1 MDEVLEI
8 VDLEARADD
17 RVRGYSYGMV
27 QRLGLAASLL
37 RRPQLLIVDEPAN
50 GLDPAGI
57 RDMRALIKRLAASGL
72 TVLLSSHDMA
82 EVEEICDN
90 VTIMREGDVVFHG
103 EIAELRA
110 QAPEQGHRIST
121 DDDERA
127 LEIARRHTTA
137 RGRAGRDGVLIV
149 RGSQDEVDQLVR
161 ALVEQGLALRSL
173 ELSETP
179 LETLFFMLTESH
191 SDDAA
196 LARPGQGSDGVDP
209 GRALACCHCR
219 GGPRPGLGSALGFE
233 LSKLFKQKRAP
244 LTLAFAAVAPILI
257 VIILKGQQ
265 RPPKD
270 SLFGRYIH
278 QTGWS
283 VPLLIL
289 GFAGQWVLPLLT
301 ALVAG
306 DIFAGEDQM
315 GTWKTVLTRSVSRTQ
330 IFWAKTITAV
340 AFALSV
346 LVVLT
351 ISTIISSVVLVG
363 HQPLVGL
370 TGQVIPS
377 HTAALLV
384 SASWATAIPPLL
396 AFTCF
401 AILLSVLSRNPAFA
415 IAAPVVIG
423 MVMQLTGSLGGVEA
437 PTPLPA
443 DNPVRGLARAARRD
457 ALLRAARLGHVQLC
471 GLVRRLSH
479 LGVHRAPPPRRD
491 RRLR

>member
-1 MDEVLEI
+1 M
-8 VDLEARADD
+8 
-17 RVRGYSYGMV
+17 
-27 QRLGLAASLL
+27 
-37 RRPQLLIVDEPAN
+37 
-50 GLDPAGI
+50 
-57 RDMRALIKRLAASGL
+57 
-72 TVLLSSHDMA
+72 
-82 EVEEICDN
+82 
-90 VTIMREGDVVFHG
+90 
-103 EIAELRA
+103 
-110 QAPEQGHRIST
+110 ST
-121 DDDERA
+121 
-127 LEIARRHTTA
+127 
-137 RGRAGRDGVLIV
+137 
-149 RGSQDEVDQLVR
+149 
-161 ALVEQGLALRSL
+161 QGLALRAL

-191 SDDAA
+191 SRRR
-196 LARPGQGSDGVDP
+196 ARGDRGSGSE
-209 GRALACCHCR
+209 RCR
-219 GGPRPGLGSALGFE
+219 PRSRPRSPRCRPARRPGLGRALGFE

-330 IFWAKTITAV
+330 IFWAKTITAI

-346 LVVLT
+346 LVVLDDQHDPQQRR
-351 ISTIISSVVLVG
+351 LVG

-437 PTPLPA
+437 IRPFLLTTPFEA
-443 DNPVRGLARAARRD
+443 WHGLLAETRFYGPLTWGTFSSAVWCAVCLTWAFIALRRRD
-457 ALLRAARLGHVQLC
+457 VTG
-471 GLVRRLSH
+471 G
-479 LGVHRAPPPRRD
+479 
-491 RRLR
+491 

>member
-1 MDEVLEI
+1 M
-8 VDLEARADD
+8 
-17 RVRGYSYGMV
+17 
-27 QRLGLAASLL
+27 
-37 RRPQLLIVDEPAN
+37 
-50 GLDPAGI
+50 
-57 RDMRALIKRLAASGL
+57 
-72 TVLLSSHDMA
+72 
-82 EVEEICDN
+82 
-90 VTIMREGDVVFHG
+90 
-103 EIAELRA
+103 
-110 QAPEQGHRIST
+110 
-121 DDDERA
+121 
-127 LEIARRHTTA
+127 
-137 RGRAGRDGVLIV
+137 
-149 RGSQDEVDQLVR
+149 
-161 ALVEQGLALRSL
+161 
-173 ELSETP
+173 
-179 LETLFFMLTESH
+179 
-191 SDDAA
+191 
-196 LARPGQGSDGVDP
+196 
-209 GRALACCHCR
+209 
-219 GGPRPGLGSALGFE
+219 
-233 LSKLFKQKRAP
+233 
-244 LTLAFAAVAPILI
+244 
-257 VIILKGQQ
+257 IILKGQQ

-351 ISTIISSVVLVG
+351 FSTILSSVVLVG

-370 TGQVIPS
+370 TGQLIPS

-384 SASWATAIPPLL
+384 SASWATTIPPLL

-423 MVMQLTGSLGGVEA
+423 MVMQLGGSLGGVEA
-437 PTPLPA
+437 LRPFLLTTPFEA
-443 DNPVRGLARAARRD
+443 WHGLLAQQRFYGPLAW
-457 ALLRAARLGHVQLC
+457 GH
-471 GLVRRLSH
+471 SAPES
-479 LGVHRAPPPRRD
+479 GVPCR
-491 RRLR
+491 

>member
-1 MDEVLEI
+1 ML
-8 VDLEARADD
+8 
-17 RVRGYSYGMV
+17 
-27 QRLGLAASLL
+27 LL
-37 RRPQLLIVDEPAN
+37 RV
-50 GLDPAGI
+50 
-57 RDMRALIKRLAASGL
+57 
-72 TVLLSSHDMA
+72 
-82 EVEEICDN
+82 
-90 VTIMREGDVVFHG
+90 
-103 EIAELRA
+103 
-110 QAPEQGHRIST
+110 QAR
-121 DDDERA
+121 
-127 LEIARRHTTA
+127 
-137 RGRAGRDGVLIV
+137 
-149 RGSQDEVDQLVR
+149 
-161 ALVEQGLALRSL
+161 
-173 ELSETP
+173 
-179 LETLFFMLTESH
+179 
-191 SDDAA
+191 
-196 LARPGQGSDGVDP
+196 
-209 GRALACCHCR
+209 
-219 GGPRPGLGSALGFE
+219 RPGLGRALGFE

-351 ISTIISSVVLVG
+351 VSTILSSVVLVG

-370 TGQVIPS
+370 TGQLIPS

-437 PTPLPA
+437 LRPFLLTTPFEA
-443 DNPVRGLARAARRD
+443 WHGLLAETRFYGPLAWGTFSSAIWCAVSLTWAFIALRRRD
-457 ALLRAARLGHVQLC
+457 VTG
-471 GLVRRLSH
+471 G
-479 LGVHRAPPPRRD
+479 
-491 RRLR
+491 

>member
-1 MDEVLEI
+1 M
-8 VDLEARADD
+8 
-17 RVRGYSYGMV
+17 RGWSC
-27 QRLGLAASLL
+27 AA
-37 RRPQLLIVDEPAN
+37 RRPRSIGSCA
-50 GLDPAGI
+50 
-57 RDMRALIKRLAASGL
+57 R
-72 TVLLSSHDMA
+72 SST
-82 EVEEICDN
+82 E
-90 VTIMREGDVVFHG
+90 
-103 EIAELRA
+103 
-110 QAPEQGHRIST
+110 
-121 DDDERA
+121 
-127 LEIARRHTTA
+127 
-137 RGRAGRDGVLIV
+137 
-149 RGSQDEVDQLVR
+149 
-161 ALVEQGLALRSL
+161 GLALRAL

-191 SDDAA
+191 SATTALVGDRGGGLTMSSTEVAPSLAA
-196 LARPGQGSDGVDP
+196 TAVQARRPGSV
-209 GRALACCHCR
+209 
-219 GGPRPGLGSALGFE
+219 SALGFE

-330 IFWAKTITAV
+330 IFWAKTITAT

-351 ISTIISSVVLVG
+351 ISTIITSVILVG

-370 TGQVIPS
+370 TGQLIPS

-401 AILLSVLSRNPAFA
+401 AILLVGAEPQPGLRDRGTCRDRDGDATHRLPRWRRGPA
-415 IAAPVVIG
+415 
-423 MVMQLTGSLGGVEA
+423 S
-437 PTPLPA
+437 LPA
-443 DNPVRGLARAARRD
+443 DDAVRGLARSPRRD

-471 GLVRRLSH
+471 GLVCRLSH

-491 RRLR
+491 RRLT